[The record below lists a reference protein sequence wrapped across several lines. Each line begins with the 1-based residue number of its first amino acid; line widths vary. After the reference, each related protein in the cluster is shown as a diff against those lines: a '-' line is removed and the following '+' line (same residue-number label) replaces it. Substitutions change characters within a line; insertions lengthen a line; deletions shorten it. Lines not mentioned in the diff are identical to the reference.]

1 MLNLKVRKDGKFDNI
16 FIFEIDDT
24 YTIAADNIE
33 DAKRELCERIENEID
48 AFVVKRL
55 ELCCGDDDIIDLDI
69 EAGPSNLFGYTFKR

>member
-1 MLNLKVRKDGKFDNI
+1 MINLKFRKDDKFDNI

-24 YTIAADNIE
+24 YTVAADNIE
-33 DAKRELCERIENEID
+33 DAKRWLCERIENEID

-55 ELCCGDDDIIDLDI
+55 ELCCGDDDIIDLDV

>member
-1 MLNLKVRKDGKFDNI
+1 MLNLKVRKDSKFDNI

-24 YTIAADNIE
+24 YKVAADNIE

-55 ELCCGDDDIIDLDI
+55 ELCCDDDDIIDLDV